1 MNAAPRADPL
11 ETFRTAY
18 RRNDMPV
25 MPVAASYSEMT
36 TQPVPRHQT
45 FEKIAALQ
53 ANVERVIRGKSEVV
67 QFCIAAL
74 LAKGHIL
81 LEDVPGVGKTTLAHA
96 LARSLSLS
104 FQRIQFTSDLL
115 PADIVG
121 VTIYNQDAQEFEF
134 ISGPVFTNIL
144 LADEINRA
152 TPKSQSALLEAM
164 SEGMISVE
172 KKRLPL
178 PDPFLVLATQNPIEH
193 VGTYPLPESQLD
205 RFLMKLTIGYP
216 NTIDEKKLL
225 RSGGAHDALE
235 HLEPVLEAQEVRD
248 LQEQVSTIHVN
259 ESLIDYLMTIVHTT
273 RSHQEAALGVSTRG
287 ALTYFKAC
295 QALAMVNGRDFVIP
309 EDVKR
314 LAGPVLSHRIVM
326 KDRRLLRGEIT
337 PEYRFIQRIVSE
349 IPVPR

>member
-1 MNAAPRADPL
+1 M
-11 ETFRTAY
+11 
-18 RRNDMPV
+18 
-25 MPVAASYSEMT
+25 S
-36 TQPVPRHQT
+36 TQPIPLHRT
-45 FEKIAALQ
+45 FDKVAALQ

-67 QFCIAAL
+67 QLCVAAL

-134 ISGPVFTNIL
+134 ISGPVFTNVL

-164 SEGMISVE
+164 SEGMISIE

-178 PDPFLVLATQNPIEH
+178 PDPFLVIATQNPIEH
-193 VGTYPLPESQLD
+193 AGTYPLPESQLD
-205 RFLMKLTIGYP
+205 RFLMKISIGYP
-216 NTIDEKKLL
+216 NATDEKALL
-225 RSGGAHDALE
+225 RSGGAQEALE
-235 HLEPVLEAQEVRD
+235 HLEPVLEEHEVRA
-248 LQEQVSTIHVN
+248 LQAQVSTIHVS
-259 ESLIDYLMTIVHTT
+259 ESLVDYLMTIVHTT
-273 RSHQEAALGVSTRG
+273 RNHPDVAVGVSTRG
-287 ALTYFKAC
+287 SLTFFKAC
-295 QALAMVNGRDFVIP
+295 QAMAMAIGRDYVVP

-314 LAGPVLSHRIVM
+314 LAVPVLSHRIVM
-326 KDRRLLRGEIT
+326 RDRRLLRNDMT
-337 PEYRFIQRIVSE
+337 PEQRFITRLLGE

>member
-1 MNAAPRADPL
+1 MSTHPFATPRTLD
-11 ETFRTAY
+11 R
-18 RRNDMPV
+18 
-25 MPVAASYSEMT
+25 
-36 TQPVPRHQT
+36 
-45 FEKIAALQ
+45 IAALQ

-225 RSGGAHDALE
+225 RSGGAQDALE

-248 LQEQVSTIHVN
+248 LQEQVSSIHVQ
-259 ESLIDYLMTIVHTT
+259 ESLVDYLMSIVQTT
-273 RSHQEAALGVSTRG
+273 RTHAEAAMGVSTRG

-295 QALAMVNGRDFVIP
+295 QALAMVNGREFVIP

-326 KDRRLLRGEIT
+326 KDRRLLRGDVT
-337 PEYRFIQRIVSE
+337 PEQRFIQRIVSE

>member
-1 MNAAPRADPL
+1 MAREPIAVNL
-11 ETFRTAY
+11 
-18 RRNDMPV
+18 
-25 MPVAASYSEMT
+25 
-36 TQPVPRHQT
+36 T
-45 FEKIAALQ
+45 FEKLAALQ

-67 QFCIAAL
+67 QYCIAAL

-115 PADIVG
+115 PADIIG
-121 VTIYNQDAQEFEF
+121 VTIYKQEQQEFEF
-134 ISGPVFTNIL
+134 VSGPIFTNVL

-164 SEGMISVE
+164 SEGMISIE
-172 KKRLPL
+172 KRRLPL
-178 PDPFLVLATQNPIEH
+178 PEPFLVIATQNPIEH

-216 NTIDEKKLL
+216 NSTDEKKLL
-225 RSGGAHDALE
+225 RAGGAQDALD
-235 HLEPVLEAQEVRD
+235 HLEPVLDAQEVHD
-248 LQEQVSTIHVN
+248 LQAQVPSIHVN
-259 ESLIDYLMTIVHTT
+259 ESLMDYLMNIVHIT
-273 RSHQEAALGVSTRG
+273 RSHPEVVLGVSTRG

-295 QALAMVNGRDFVIP
+295 QALAMVSGRDFVIP

-314 LAGPVLSHRIVM
+314 LAVPVLSHRILM
-326 KDRRLLRGEIT
+326 KDRRSGRGEAT
-337 PEYRFIQRIVSE
+337 PEQKFIARVLGE

>member
-1 MNAAPRADPL
+1 MPPGEPL
-11 ETFRTAY
+11 LQPARKDKHMSTE
-18 RRNDMPV
+18 
-25 MPVAASYSEMT
+25 
-36 TQPVPRHQT
+36 PVPATRPLDR
-45 FEKIAALQ
+45 IAALQ
-53 ANVERVIRGKSEVV
+53 ENVEKVIRGKSEVV

-96 LARSLSLS
+96 LARSLSLD

-134 ISGPVFTNIL
+134 VSGPVFTNVL

-164 SEGMISVE
+164 SEGTITIE
-172 KKRLPL
+172 KRRMAL
-178 PDPFLVLATQNPIEH
+178 PDPFLVIATQNPIEH

-216 NTIDEKKLL
+216 SANDEKKLL
-225 RSGGAHDALE
+225 RAGGAQVALD
-235 HLEPVLEAQEVRD
+235 HLEPVLDANEVRE
-248 LQEQVSTIHVN
+248 LQQRASTVHVS
-259 ESLIDYLMTIVHTT
+259 ESLVEYLMSIVQTT
-273 RSHQEAALGVSTRG
+273 RTHPEAALGVSTRG
-287 ALTYFKAC
+287 ALTYFRVC

-309 EDVKR
+309 EDIKR
-314 LAGPVLSHRIVM
+314 LAEPVLSHRIMM
-326 KDRRLLRGEIT
+326 KDRRLQRGEVS
-337 PEYRFIQRIVSE
+337 PEARFIQRIVNE
-349 IPVPR
+349 IAVPR

>member
-1 MNAAPRADPL
+1 
-11 ETFRTAY
+11 
-18 RRNDMPV
+18 
-25 MPVAASYSEMT
+25 MT
-36 TQPVPRHQT
+36 TQPIPRHRA
-45 FEKIAALQ
+45 FDKVGALQ
-53 ANVERVIRGKSEVV
+53 ANVEKVIRGKSEVV

-121 VTIYNQDAQEFEF
+121 VTIYNQDLQEFEF

-164 SEGMISVE
+164 SEGMISIE

-205 RFLMKLTIGYP
+205 RFLMRLTIGYP
-216 NTIDEKKLL
+216 NATDEKKLL
-225 RSGGAHDALE
+225 RSGGAQDALE
-235 HLEPVLEAQEVRD
+235 HLQPVLEEGEVRE
-248 LQEQVSTIHVN
+248 LQEQVASVHVN
-259 ESLIDYLMTIVHTT
+259 EALVDYLMTIVETT
-273 RSHQEAALGVSTRG
+273 RTHAEVALGVSTRG
-287 ALTYFKAC
+287 ALTYFKAS
-295 QALAMVNGRDFVIP
+295 QALAMVNGREFVIP

-326 KDRRLLRGEIT
+326 KDRRLLRGDGS
-337 PEYRFIQRIVSE
+337 PEQRFIQRIVSE
-349 IPVPR
+349 VPVPR

>member
-1 MNAAPRADPL
+1 MST
-11 ETFRTAY
+11 E
-18 RRNDMPV
+18 PV
-25 MPVAASYSEMT
+25 V
-36 TQPVPRHQT
+36 VNRT
-45 FEKIAALQ
+45 FERIATLQ

-67 QFCIAAL
+67 QYCIAAL
-74 LAKGHIL
+74 LSKGHIL

-121 VTIYNQDAQEFEF
+121 ITIYNQDQQEFEF
-134 ISGPVFTNIL
+134 ISGPIFTNVL

-164 SEGMISVE
+164 SEGMISIE
-172 KKRLPL
+172 KRRLPL
-178 PDPFLVLATQNPIEH
+178 PDPFLVIATQNPIEH

-216 NTIDEKKLL
+216 NTTDEKKLL
-225 RSGGAHDALE
+225 RAGGAQEALD
-235 HLEPVLEAQEVRD
+235 HLEPVLDVNEVAE
-248 LQEQVSTIHVN
+248 LQERVATIHMN
-259 ESLIDYLMTIVHTT
+259 ESLVDYLMHIVHTT
-273 RSHQEAALGVSTRG
+273 RDHPEVALGVSTRG

-309 EDVKR
+309 EDIKR

-326 KDRRLLRGEIT
+326 KDRRSTRGDST
-337 PEYRFIQRIVSE
+337 PEQRFIQRILSE
-349 IPVPR
+349 LPVPR

>member
-1 MNAAPRADPL
+1 MST
-11 ETFRTAY
+11 E
-18 RRNDMPV
+18 PV
-25 MPVAASYSEMT
+25 V
-36 TQPVPRHQT
+36 VNRT
-45 FEKIAALQ
+45 FEKIATLQ

-67 QFCIAAL
+67 QYCIAAL

-115 PADIVG
+115 TADIVG
-121 VTIYNQDAQEFEF
+121 VTIYNQDQQEFEF
-134 ISGPVFTNIL
+134 VSGPIFTNVL

-164 SEGMISVE
+164 SEGMISIE
-172 KKRLPL
+172 KRRLPL
-178 PDPFLVLATQNPIEH
+178 PDPFLVIATQNPIEH

-216 NTIDEKKLL
+216 NTTDEKKLL
-225 RSGGAHDALE
+225 RAGGAQEALE
-235 HLEPVLEAQEVRD
+235 HLEPVLEGHEVTE
-248 LQEQVSTIHVN
+248 LQERVATIHVN
-259 ESLIDYLMTIVHTT
+259 ESLVDYLMHIVHTT
-273 RSHQEAALGVSTRG
+273 RNHPEVSIGVSTRG

-295 QALAMVNGRDFVIP
+295 QALAMVSGRDFVIP
-309 EDVKR
+309 EDIKR

-326 KDRRLLRGEIT
+326 KDRRSARGDST
-337 PEYRFIQRIVSE
+337 PEHKFIARILNE

>member
-1 MNAAPRADPL
+1 MRSRLLQTSTSETTSQPAA
-11 ETFRTAY
+11 
-18 RRNDMPV
+18 
-25 MPVAASYSEMT
+25 
-36 TQPVPRHQT
+36 RHQT

-81 LEDVPGVGKTTLAHA
+81 LEDVPGVGKTMLAHA

-216 NTIDEKKLL
+216 NATDEKKLL
-225 RSGGAHDALE
+225 RSGGAQDALE
-235 HLEPVLEAQEVRD
+235 HLTPVLEEQEVRD
-248 LQEQVSTIHVN
+248 LQEQVATIHVN
-259 ESLIDYLMTIVHTT
+259 ESLVDYLMSIVQTT
-273 RSHQEAALGVSTRG
+273 RTHVEAALGVSTRG

-295 QALAMVNGRDFVIP
+295 QALAMVNGREFVIP

-314 LAGPVLSHRIVM
+314 LAVPVLSHRIAM
-326 KDRRLLRGEIT
+326 KDRRLLRADVT
-337 PEYRFIQRIVSE
+337 PEQRFIQRIVSE

>member
-1 MNAAPRADPL
+1 
-11 ETFRTAY
+11 
-18 RRNDMPV
+18 
-25 MPVAASYSEMT
+25 MT
-36 TQPVPRHQT
+36 TQPIPRHPT
-45 FEKIAALQ
+45 YEKIAALQ

-74 LAKGHIL
+74 LSKGHIL
-81 LEDVPGVGKTTLAHA
+81 LEDVPGVGKTMLAHA

-164 SEGMISVE
+164 SEGMISIE

-216 NTIDEKKLL
+216 NPTDEKKLL
-225 RSGGAHDALE
+225 RSGGAQDALE
-235 HLEPVLEAQEVRD
+235 HLEPVLEEQEVRD
-248 LQEQVSTIHVN
+248 LQAQVATIHVN
-259 ESLIDYLMTIVHTT
+259 ESLVDYLMAIVETT
-273 RSHQEAALGVSTRG
+273 RTHAEAALGVSTRG

-326 KDRRLLRGEIT
+326 KDRRLLRADGS
-337 PEYRFIQRIVSE
+337 PEQRFIQRIVSE

>member
-1 MNAAPRADPL
+1 MTNPQPVHAPRSL
-11 ETFRTAY
+11 ERI
-18 RRNDMPV
+18 R
-25 MPVAASYSEMT
+25 
-36 TQPVPRHQT
+36 
-45 FEKIAALQ
+45 ALQ
-53 ANVERVIRGKSEVV
+53 ENVERVIRGKSEIV

-96 LARSLSLS
+96 LARSLSLE

-121 VTIYNQDAQEFEF
+121 ITIYNQDAQEFEF
-134 ISGPVFTNIL
+134 VSGPVFTNVL

-164 SEGMISVE
+164 SEGTITIE
-172 KKRLPL
+172 KRSMAL
-178 PDPFLVLATQNPIEH
+178 PDPFLVIATQNPIEH

-216 NTIDEKKLL
+216 NATDEKKLL
-225 RSGGAHDALE
+225 RAGGAQDALE
-235 HLEPVLEAQEVRD
+235 HLEPVLD
-248 LQEQVSTIHVN
+248 GEQVRELQARVTEVHVS
-259 ESLIDYLMTIVHTT
+259 EPLVEYLMSIVQTT
-273 RSHQEAALGVSTRG
+273 RTHADVALGVSTRG
-287 ALTYFKAC
+287 ALTYFRAC
-295 QALAMVNGRDFVIP
+295 QALAMVMGRDFVVP

-326 KDRRLLRGEIT
+326 KDRRLSRGDLTAEAKFIARVVHEIA
-337 PEYRFIQRIVSE
+337 
-349 IPVPR
+349 VPR